1 MGNKC
6 KNCNTT
12 LVGDFCHNCGQKS
25 VTRRITLKSLFRD
38 LVHAFTS
45 SDRGILHTLISLYTK
60 PGEMIRLYLAGH
72 RVRFFP
78 PFTLMLILTGF
89 YGVIYHFAPIEHI
102 TAEHLDNISA
112 ESDLHLGIW
121 SYVVEWVSNSETF
134 MTLFMLPFSALALK
148 WVFNGVSRIKY
159 NFAEYLYIAAYICSQ
174 RLIIRLLMLSIPFIW
189 NESIYNNVTNIMNVV
204 YVILIA
210 WTTKG
215 LFSIKVF
222 SAAWRSVVMGL
233 LSVFMLIVLLVI
245 IIFIISIQLS
255 LYNAE

>member
-1 MGNKC
+1 
-6 KNCNTT
+6 
-12 LVGDFCHNCGQKS
+12 
-25 VTRRITLKSLFRD
+25 
-38 LVHAFTS
+38 
-45 SDRGILHTLISLYTK
+45 
-60 PGEMIRLYLAGH
+60 
-72 RVRFFP
+72 
-78 PFTLMLILTGF
+78 MLILTGF

-233 LSVFMLIVLLVI
+233 LSVFMLVVLLVI